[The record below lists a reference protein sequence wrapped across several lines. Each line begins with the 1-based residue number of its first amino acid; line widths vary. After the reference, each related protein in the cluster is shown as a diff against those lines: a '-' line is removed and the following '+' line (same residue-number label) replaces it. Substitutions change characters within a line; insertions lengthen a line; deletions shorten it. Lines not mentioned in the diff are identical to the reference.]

1 MIIFWRGAAPW
12 PLGLLLGLA
21 ALLSFAPVQAQDRYS
36 GATPTSRYDARPN
49 GATTPYCCSGQ
60 DRVQAEDPAD
70 WVDPCNIDPQC
81 PRYREASR
89 TISRPFEPA
98 ARYETA
104 RSPGAMPPCP
114 ADRLAQIGCPPAS
127 QGEGLTL
134 PASFFQ
140 GGGGV
145 GPDYIGGGEGGVLVI
160 VGGGGSDYA
169 SARASSNVS
178 IRIGGGGRRGGH
190 GGHGHPGKP
199 AGGGCGRGH

>member
-1 MIIFWRGAAPW
+1 MTNFWRGAAPW
-12 PLGLLLGLA
+12 ALGLLLGLA
-21 ALLSFAPVQAQDRYS
+21 ALLPVAPVQAQDRYDDR
-36 GATPTSRYDARPN
+36 AN
-49 GATTPYCCSGQ
+49 GSTTPYCCSGQ

-70 WVDPCNIDPQC
+70 WVYPCNIDPQC

-89 TISRPFEPA
+89 TIPRPVEPPT
-98 ARYETA
+98 RYETA

-114 ADRLAQIGCPPAS
+114 ADRVAQIGCPPVS
-127 QGEGLTL
+127 RGEGLTL

-160 VGGGGSDYA
+160 VGGGGSGHA

-178 IRIGGGGRRGGH
+178 IRIGGGGGGRRGGH

-199 AGGGCGRGH
+199 AGGGCGCGH